1 MVAVPKRQE
10 GYNNMSN
17 FNVCSKCRRAGKK
30 LFLKGEKCLSQKCSL
45 IRRNY
50 APGQHGTKPKR
61 RLTEYAIQL
70 QEKQSFARMYGLR
83 ERQMRNYYK
92 KAAQSKVNTADIL
105 LQLVE
110 MRLDNVIFRLGF
122 AQSRPQSRNL
132 IRDGQIMVNEKKI
145 RIASYRLKKGDQ
157 VSINPNKIKN
167 KYFQKLQESIK
178 KFKPVAWLKLD
189 HQKLQGQVENIPQA
203 SEIEIPV
210 DISKILEFYS
220 R

>member
-1 MVAVPKRQE
+1 
-10 GYNNMSN
+10 MSN
-17 FNVCSKCRRAGKK
+17 FNVCAKCRRAGKK
-30 LFLKGEKCLSQKCSL
+30 LFLKGEKCLSQKCPL

-50 APGQHGTKPKR
+50 APGQHGAKQKP

-70 QEKQSFARMYGLR
+70 QEKQCFARMYGLR
-83 ERQMRNYYK
+83 ERQMRNYYQ
-92 KAAQSKVNTADIL
+92 KAAQSKGSTADIL

-110 MRLDNVIFRLGF
+110 MRLDNIIFRMGF

-132 IRDGQIMVNEKKI
+132 IRDGQILVGGKKI
-145 RIASYRLKKGDQ
+145 RIASCRLKKGDV

-189 HQKLQGQVENIPQA
+189 QAKMQGHVENVPKA
-203 SEIEIPV
+203 AEVEIPV